1 MPAELKITSD
11 IAAIAEAAATITCR
25 VIEAVERKRETAS
38 PAMRDEF
45 DRMEIQMYW
54 DWRALLQAF
63 GIVGE
68 QREWPQV

>member
-11 IAAIAEAAATITCR
+11 IAAIAQAASTITCK
-25 VIEAVERKRETAS
+25 ILDTIERKRETAS

>member
-1 MPAELKITSD
+1 MPELKITSD